1 VVKKTPKNPGESF
14 KSIFIAATTGLLIA
28 AGLVA
33 CSIPGITEPPTP
45 DVLEENELPNKVAIL
60 PFTNQTSNPEAG
72 KTVRKMFYNFFSSL
86 NYRDAEP
93 FDIDS
98 TLRSKSLYQKF
109 VVGEYVSPQKLGQLL
124 GVDAVIYGEVL
135 SLGKIYALLYAE
147 NNAGLKARMVNC
159 YSGKI
164 VWQLEHSI
172 HIREGD
178 VPLSLTGLAASLIK
192 TAISHQQATHMQAAS
207 KLSMEMVATIPN
219 PDTLSEPPPRIQALV
234 HNGAGK
240 LLRSGDNLKVVL
252 IGEYGQTA
260 SWSIPPLFEDRA
272 LKEKEPGLYIGAY
285 RVQPQDN
292 LPDGRLFGYLKSKS
306 GVRSQW
312 MDTLGTLKI
321 GEPTILPPIIS
332 QDTILTMENSP
343 YLVEEALVVLKKA
356 KLIVNPGAVIWFRK
370 LGLIVKGEL
379 QILGTEE
386 DPVQLAAIGSS
397 KWKGIILDQSSANN
411 EMHHCKI
418 SNAEFGFRASKSNIL
433 IQNCLFQDNVWGIVL
448 EESNVRIQNSLIR
461 TSEKTGISARK
472 SRLFVE
478 GSTISENSFGGFL
491 LENAEGQIEQNN
503 IANNGQWEIK
513 AESSGSIQAVSN
525 WWGKTNPD
533 QSGIIGPV
541 DIEPVLK
548 HPVKLAITE

>member
-1 VVKKTPKNPGESF
+1 MKKTPKNPGESV
-14 KSIFIAATTGLLIA
+14 KNIFVAAAAAFLIA
-28 AGLVA
+28 AGIMA

-45 DVLEENELPNKVAIL
+45 EVLEENDLPHKVAIL

-72 KTVRKMFYNFFSSL
+72 KVVRKMFYNFFSSL

-93 FDIDS
+93 FDIDL
-98 TLRSKSLYQKF
+98 TLKAQSLYQKF
-109 VVGEYVSPQKLGQLL
+109 IVGEYVSPQKLGQLL

-164 VWQLEHSI
+164 IWQLEHTI
-172 HIREGD
+172 HIREGE

-207 KLSMEMVATIPN
+207 ELSMEMVATIPN
-219 PDTLSEPPPRIQALV
+219 PDTLSEPPPRIQAMV

-252 IGEYGQTA
+252 IGEYGQSG

-285 RVQPQDN
+285 RVRSQDS

-312 MDTLGTLKI
+312 MDTLGSLKI

-332 QDTILTMENSP
+332 QDTILTVENSP

-356 KLIVNPGAVIWFRK
+356 KLIINPGTVIWFRK

-386 DPVQLAAIGSS
+386 DPVQLAAIGAS
-397 KWKGIILDQSSANN
+397 KWKGIFLDQSIANN
-411 EMHHCKI
+411 TMHNCKI
-418 SNAEFGFRASKSNIL
+418 SNAEFGFRAFKSNIL
-433 IQNCLFQDNVWGIVL
+433 IENCLFQDNVWGIVL
-448 EESNVRIQNSLIR
+448 EESKVRINKSLIR
-461 TSEKTGISARK
+461 TSAKTGISARK
-472 SRLFVE
+472 TRLFVE

-491 LENAEGQIEQNN
+491 LENAEVQLEQNN

-513 AESSGSIQAVSN
+513 AEGSGSVQAGNN
-525 WWGKTNPD
+525 WWGKADPE

-541 DIEPVLK
+541 KIEPALK

>member
-14 KSIFIAATTGLLIA
+14 KSIFVAATAAFFIA
-28 AGLVA
+28 AGIMA
-33 CSIPGITEPPTP
+33 CSIPGITGPPTP
-45 DVLEENELPNKVAIL
+45 DVLEDSELPHKVAIL
-60 PFTNQTSNPEAG
+60 PFTNQTSNPDAG
-72 KTVRKMFYNFFSSL
+72 KIVRKMFYNFFSSL

-98 TLRSKSLYQKF
+98 TLRSNDLYQKF

-147 NNAGLKARMVNC
+147 NNAGLRARMVNC

-164 VWQLEHSI
+164 IWQLEHTI

-178 VPLSLTGLAASLIK
+178 VPLSLTGLAASLVK

-207 KLSMEMVATIPN
+207 ELSMEMVATIPN
-219 PDTLSEPPPRIQALV
+219 PEALSEPPPRIQALV
-234 HNGAGK
+234 HNGGGK

-252 IGEYGQTA
+252 IGDYGQSA
-260 SWSIPPLFEDRA
+260 SWSIPPLFKDRA
-272 LKEKEPGLYIGAY
+272 LQEKEPGLYIGAY
-285 RVQPQDN
+285 RVQPQDS
-292 LPDGRLFGYLKSKS
+292 LPDGRLFGYLESKS

-312 MDTLGTLKI
+312 MDTLGPLKI

-332 QDTILTMENSP
+332 QDTILTVENSP
-343 YLVEEALVVLKKA
+343 YLVEEALVVLKNA
-356 KLIVNPGAVIWFRK
+356 KFIVNPGTVIWFRK

-397 KWKGIILDQSSANN
+397 NWKGIFLDQSSANN
-411 EMHHCKI
+411 MMQNCKI

-433 IQNCLFQDNVWGIVL
+433 IENSLFQDNVWGIVL
-448 EESNVRIQNSLIR
+448 EESSVRINNSLIR

-472 SRLFVE
+472 TRLFVE

-491 LENAEGQIEQNN
+491 LENAEVQIEQNN

-513 AESSGSIQAVSN
+513 AESSGTVQAGNN
-525 WWGKTNPD
+525 WWGKATPE

-541 DIEPVLK
+541 EIEPVLK